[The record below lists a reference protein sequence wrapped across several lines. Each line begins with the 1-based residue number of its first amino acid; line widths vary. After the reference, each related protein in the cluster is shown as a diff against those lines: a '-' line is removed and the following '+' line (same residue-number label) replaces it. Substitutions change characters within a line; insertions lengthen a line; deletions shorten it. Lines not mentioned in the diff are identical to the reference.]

1 MTQYEYLEDLASQHG
16 IVIDY
21 SLIRQNDPFGGLYV
35 DFGLNLPK
43 IIMINRN
50 ITDNEQL
57 AILAEELGHHF
68 ASTGDIVSQFEVTQR
83 KQEALGRAWA
93 YEHLV
98 PPGEVFTACRD
109 GEGSPWELSE
119 KLGLPERFILEA
131 LEYYAR
137 KFGDIDLSNV
147 RIHACRLPA

>member
-1 MTQYEYLEDLASQHG
+1 MTEYERLEDLAEQHG
-16 IVIDY
+16 IFIDY
-21 SLIRQNDPFGGLYV
+21 SPLHKNDYFDGLY
-35 DFGLNLPK
+35 LNLGAPYPTV
-43 IIMINRN
+43 ILINKYLSESER
-50 ITDNEQL
+50 L

-68 ASTGDIVSQFEVTQR
+68 ASYGNVVAQQDVFQR

-93 YEHLV
+93 YEHLM
-98 PPGEVFTACRD
+98 PPGEVFSACID

-119 KLGLPERFILEA
+119 RLGLPERFILEA

-137 KFGDIDLSNV
+137 KFGGIDIERV